1 MTALRAEPR
10 FFESAALKMLNST
23 AQKSALAGNKK

>member
-1 MTALRAEPR
+1 MTAPRAQPR

-23 AQKSALAGNKK
+23 AQKSALPGNKK